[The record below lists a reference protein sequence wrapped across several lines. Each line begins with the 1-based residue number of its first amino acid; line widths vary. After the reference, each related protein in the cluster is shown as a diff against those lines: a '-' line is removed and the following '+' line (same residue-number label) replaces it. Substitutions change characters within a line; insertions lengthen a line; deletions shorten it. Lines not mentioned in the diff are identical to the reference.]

1 MRHADPLT
9 VVLEGPERAGMT
21 APEDPRARFRA
32 LPDPVHPEDTVES
45 LDTSTFPETDES
57 EDRARMLREA
67 GGA

>member
-1 MRHADPLT
+1 
-9 VVLEGPERAGMT
+9 MT

-32 LPDPVHPEDTVES
+32 LPDPVPLTDTVES
-45 LDTSTFPETDES
+45 LDTSTLPETDES